1 MASEREKYAGGN
13 DAATM
18 KPRLI
23 PDYQLLPRDDS
34 GGGDYQPYTAQFGDG
49 GFNSG
54 GAKRHL
60 SVSGGDEDKLEGD
73 EQESTNRARDKG
85 KGGDAPA
92 SSRRRALE

>member
-34 GGGDYQPYTAQFGDG
+34 GGGDFQPYTGQFGDG
-49 GFNSG
+49 GFVTG

-60 SVSGGDEDKLEGD
+60 SVSGGDEDRLDGD
-73 EQESTNRARDKG
+73 EQASTTAARNRA